1 MGMFGKLFGGKK
13 SKEVQL
19 EGRDSQRVRL
29 TIPLLASIDGKRL
42 AHTTATNLSP
52 MGLFLNTDDTPLT
65 PDTKVDLEFTGLEQT
80 LQPIRVIGRVAWIA
94 SAPNPGAG
102 MEIDREH
109 TDDGELRRYRAM
121 VLYLIRHP
129 NEAGRKQTGSFKSAV
144 CRGCNWSGMVSV
156 RGGKCPKCGGE
167 SFKKI

>member
-65 PDTKVDLEFTGLEQT
+65 PDTKVDLEFTGLEQP
-80 LQPIRVIGRVAWIA
+80 LPPIRVIGRVAWIA

-102 MEIDREH
+102 M
-109 TDDGELRRYRAM
+109 
-121 VLYLIRHP
+121 
-129 NEAGRKQTGSFKSAV
+129 
-144 CRGCNWSGMVSV
+144 
-156 RGGKCPKCGGE
+156 
-167 SFKKI
+167 